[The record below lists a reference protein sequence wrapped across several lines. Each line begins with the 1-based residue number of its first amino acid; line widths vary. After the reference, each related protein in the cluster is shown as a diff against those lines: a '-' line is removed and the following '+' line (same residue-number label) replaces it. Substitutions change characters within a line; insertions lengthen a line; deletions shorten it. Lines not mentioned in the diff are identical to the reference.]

1 MAPKSTN
8 KIAEEDISGEPQSP
22 APSTPE
28 VLQPDI
34 SGIEQDKAPDAMS
47 VDSKGASSSG
57 SSVAISIE
65 LPAVNVLD
73 EKIKQLQR
81 DREALKA
88 QRKQVAK
95 ELKAKKKLA
104 VKKARA
110 TRGLSDEML
119 MEEVRKRML
128 RRPSAASGTPETEE
142 VSKE

>member
-1 MAPKSTN
+1 
-8 KIAEEDISGEPQSP
+8 
-22 APSTPE
+22 
-28 VLQPDI
+28 
-34 SGIEQDKAPDAMS
+34 MS